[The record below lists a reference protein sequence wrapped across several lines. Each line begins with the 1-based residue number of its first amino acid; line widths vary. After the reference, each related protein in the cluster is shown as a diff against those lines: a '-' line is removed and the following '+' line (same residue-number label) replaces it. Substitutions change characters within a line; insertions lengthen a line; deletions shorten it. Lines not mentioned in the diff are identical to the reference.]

1 MPDRLAWSFAWRS
14 LWGSG
19 RLTALTMVVV
29 GVSVVLVIF
38 LTALIE
44 GLRVQLVQETT
55 GAIAHIRIEPIPR
68 EPIKPAMLSTTDEHV
83 IGKRSTWTREQI
95 TIEDW
100 RKWQAYAQKFG
111 PQVVAVAPLAEGA
124 GFASRGGQ
132 RKSVRIFGIE
142 PREYDRVVPI
152 QPSLERGRFY
162 RMGAGETTIGADL
175 AKELGV
181 DLGDRI
187 RITSSDG
194 AATDK
199 RVVGIFRSGFSG
211 LDEGAVFIPRG
222 DAQALLG
229 LGSAVT
235 SIGIRVS
242 DVFAAPE
249 IAAQM
254 SRQVPHE
261 VRDWTQDNA
270 RLLGALEAQKRSSD
284 MITGFTGLAAS
295 FAIASILIVLVTNK
309 LSEIGILKAMGA
321 RRRQIRAIFAIQGAF
336 LGGLGSVVGSVFG
349 SVLVMG
355 LASIRVAQP
364 GTGKLGP
371 LFPFALSA
379 DLIVVTIIV
388 STALGLLAAIIPA
401 RRAAN
406 VDPMEVIRG
415 D

>member
-29 GVSVVLVIF
+29 GVSVILVIF

-83 IGKRSTWTREQI
+83 IGKRSTWTRERI

-100 RKWQAYAQKFG
+100 RRWSAYAQKFG

-132 RKSVRIFGIE
+132 RNSVRIFGIE

-162 RMGAGETTIGADL
+162 RMGAGETAIGADL

-371 LFPFALSA
+371 LFPFELSA
-379 DLIVVTIIV
+379 DLIVITIIV

>member
-1 MPDRLAWSFAWRS
+1 M
-14 LWGSG
+14 
-19 RLTALTMVVV
+19 
-29 GVSVVLVIF
+29 
-38 LTALIE
+38 
-44 GLRVQLVQETT
+44 
-55 GAIAHIRIEPIPR
+55 
-68 EPIKPAMLSTTDEHV
+68 
-83 IGKRSTWTREQI
+83 
-95 TIEDW
+95 
-100 RKWQAYAQKFG
+100 
-111 PQVVAVAPLAEGA
+111 
-124 GFASRGGQ
+124 
-132 RKSVRIFGIE
+132 
-142 PREYDRVVPI
+142 
-152 QPSLERGRFY
+152 
-162 RMGAGETTIGADL
+162 
-175 AKELGV
+175 
-181 DLGDRI
+181 
-187 RITSSDG
+187 
-194 AATDK
+194 
-199 RVVGIFRSGFSG
+199 
-211 LDEGAVFIPRG
+211 
-222 DAQALLG
+222 
-229 LGSAVT
+229 T